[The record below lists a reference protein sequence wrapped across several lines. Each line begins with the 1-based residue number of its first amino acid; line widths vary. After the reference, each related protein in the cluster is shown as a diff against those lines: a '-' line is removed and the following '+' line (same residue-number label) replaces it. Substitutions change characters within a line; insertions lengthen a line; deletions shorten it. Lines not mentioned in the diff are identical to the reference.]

1 MKVKIKEEYKLHVKN
16 GKYVRYYENGIINAV
31 GNFKEGQLNGDWSM
45 FYENGKLLGTASF
58 KEGEI
63 TKEDEDKK

>member
-1 MKVKIKEEYKLHVKN
+1 M
-16 GKYVRYYENGIINAV
+16 

-63 TKEDEDKK
+63 TKDDDE